1 MSNYR
6 RANIPG
12 RSTSLRWSRIA
23 ANPGSTGMNE
33 SKYFARRCA
42 RPWFTGHFESMPWS
56 CYRITCIVCG
66 NYPKEIMISRD
77 VGGRSKRPYRGISTP
92 ERITATSV
100 RSGNGGFGSTSSATR
115 TTCAIIGITFITI
128 PSSMGW
134 RNGPAIGHGHHSVKP
149 SPVDGV
155 TARVISG
162 VASHIQVE
170 ETEALHVSRIALM
183 VRGYLRSECVKEL
196 LSQAQDSSLTHS
208 TLQLRATMS
217 AIRHP
222 CLIMGQCPSNF
233 EGRNRM
239 VHPRLGRK

>member
-1 MSNYR
+1 MAAA
-6 RANIPG
+6 RAVAKKL
-12 RSTSLRWSRIA
+12 T
-23 ANPGSTGMNE
+23 
-33 SKYFARRCA
+33 
-42 RPWFTGHFESMPWS
+42 
-56 CYRITCIVCG
+56 
-66 NYPKEIMISRD
+66 
-77 VGGRSKRPYRGISTP
+77 
-92 ERITATSV
+92 
-100 RSGNGGFGSTSSATR
+100 
-115 TTCAIIGITFITI
+115 
-128 PSSMGW
+128 
-134 RNGPAIGHGHHSVKP
+134 
-149 SPVDGV
+149 V

-233 EGRNRM
+233 EGRNTWALPPKKATGISRT
-239 VHPRLGRK
+239 VVFTRSNGFSTNFLLPLATKTAKSKARYSCCITVGYSGHYCKPGGVGRVQSIREAYRSTSGKV

>member
-1 MSNYR
+1 MALAEIELPESAVSTQGTDKDSYR
-6 RANIPG
+6 LHPALLDGALQVGLSAMPDASAETYLPVGIEELRVLGSPSG
-12 RSTSLRWSRIA
+12 SLWALARLT
-23 ANPGSTGMNE
+23 GSDENTVTM
-33 SKYFARRCA
+33 
-42 RPWFTGHFESMPWS
+42 
-56 CYRITCIVCG
+56 
-66 NYPKEIMISRD
+66 D
-77 VGGRSKRPYRGISTP
+77 VILLDG
-92 ERITATSV
+92 E
-100 RSGNGGFGSTSSATR
+100 
-115 TTCAIIGITFITI
+115 
-128 PSSMGW
+128 
-134 RNGPAIGHGHHSVKP
+134 
-149 SPVDGV
+149 GV

-233 EGRNRM
+233 EGRNRKA
-239 VHPRLGRK
+239 PPLPKSWGLR

>member
-1 MSNYR
+1 MNNKGWDVIYAVRTDLVTKDIQANMSKLITEFSFSGKLGDRAYR
-6 RANIPG
+6 ISG
-12 RSTSLRWSRIA
+12 R
-23 ANPGSTGMNE
+23 
-33 SKYFARRCA
+33 F
-42 RPWFTGHFESMPWS
+42 RPWSVTNVGSSTMVGV
-56 CYRITCIVCG
+56 VCPTEG
-66 NYPKEIMISRD
+66 CMIE
-77 VGGRSKRPYRGISTP
+77 V
-92 ERITATSV
+92 
-100 RSGNGGFGSTSSATR
+100 
-115 TTCAIIGITFITI
+115 TT
-128 PSSMGW
+128 
-134 RNGPAIGHGHHSVKP
+134 
-149 SPVDGV
+149 DGV

-239 VHPRLGRK
+239 AR

>member
-1 MSNYR
+1 M
-6 RANIPG
+6 
-12 RSTSLRWSRIA
+12 T
-23 ANPGSTGMNE
+23 
-33 SKYFARRCA
+33 FAY
-42 RPWFTGHFESMPWS
+42 S
-56 CYRITCIVCG
+56 
-66 NYPKEIMISRD
+66 
-77 VGGRSKRPYRGISTP
+77 
-92 ERITATSV
+92 
-100 RSGNGGFGSTSSATR
+100 
-115 TTCAIIGITFITI
+115 
-128 PSSMGW
+128 
-134 RNGPAIGHGHHSVKP
+134 
-149 SPVDGV
+149 V

-233 EGRNRM
+233 EGRNNTAPWIGQR
-239 VHPRLGRK
+239 

>member
-1 MSNYR
+1 MSKLDL
-6 RANIPG
+6 AKEK
-12 RSTSLRWSRIA
+12 IA
-23 ANPGSTGMNE
+23 YL
-33 SKYFARRCA
+33 KL
-42 RPWFTGHFESMPWS
+42 WFTIVAAAAITLIGWLLTNFLSAHWLLSLAAILALLVIDFIG
-56 CYRITCIVCG
+56 YAIHARIET
-66 NYPKEIMISRD
+66 KIS
-77 VGGRSKRPYRGISTP
+77 
-92 ERITATSV
+92 
-100 RSGNGGFGSTSSATR
+100 
-115 TTCAIIGITFITI
+115 
-128 PSSMGW
+128 
-134 RNGPAIGHGHHSVKP
+134 
-149 SPVDGV
+149 GV

-233 EGRNRM
+233 EGRNTRASRSYDNDNNDND
-239 VHPRLGRK
+239 HFDGYRFALRRRFLRLSRPRRRAQGRVSPCRPIESKRISLRDHRT